1 MKARSQPNQNP
12 QEPRLFLR
20 IRHPTMDPRE
30 ITSALAIEPIQT
42 IAVGAV
48 TESGVRRLHSE
59 SYWIAQ
65 LPITSMREL
74 VEGYRAGGLKQT
86 TPAASKEELL
96 TMVGATEWDARIL
109 FRLKELELDANH
121 RFLQRVIGEGGSVA
135 LLVDRGEQRFPFAI
149 KRSLAKLA
157 QLGIELEVD

>member
-1 MKARSQPNQNP
+1 MKARPQPKQNP

-30 ITSALAIEPIQT
+30 ITRALAIEPIQT
-42 IAVGAV
+42 IAAGAV
-48 TESGVRRLHSE
+48 TESGVHRLHSE

-65 LPITSMREL
+65 LPIASMHEL
-74 VEGYRAGGLKQT
+74 VEGYRAGALSLQ

-96 TMVGATEWDARIL
+96 ALVGATEWDARIL
-109 FRLKELELDANH
+109 LRLKELQLDANQN
-121 RFLQRVIGEGGSVA
+121 FLQQVVSEGGSIA
-135 LLVDRGEQRFPFAI
+135 LLVDRGEQRSPFVI
-149 KRSLAKLA
+149 KRALPKLA